1 MIEYLSD
8 AYIIR
13 TLNLLKSDYMIIT
26 GFILLVLALIA
37 RKTKTKL
44 DDKAI
49 DWLKGKLKK

>member
-1 MIEYLSD
+1 
-8 AYIIR
+8 
-13 TLNLLKSDYMIIT
+13 MIIT